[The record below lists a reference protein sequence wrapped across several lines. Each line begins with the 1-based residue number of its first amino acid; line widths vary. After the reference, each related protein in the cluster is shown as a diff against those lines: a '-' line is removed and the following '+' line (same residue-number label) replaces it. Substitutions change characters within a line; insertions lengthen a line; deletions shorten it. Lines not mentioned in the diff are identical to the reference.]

1 MIWDMKHLND
11 GLMLNMIEDRSV
23 HINKHADELIYKH
36 IDEHIDKHIDE
47 HIDEHVDKHID

>member
-47 HIDEHVDKHID
+47 HIDEHVDKQVD